1 MKYNVATTNFSFSL
15 TIQIYPILQVLWDG
29 DIVNIE
35 SQYGSLS
42 ENCISFINI
51 EIIDQCD

>member
-1 MKYNVATTNFSFSL
+1 MKYNPTTTNFSFSL
-15 TIQIYPILQVLWDG
+15 TIQIYPILQVLWG
-29 DIVNIE
+29 YNIK
-35 SQYGSLS
+35 SQYRSLS